1 MKSKALVLGAGMVA
15 GPLVRYLLD
24 EGFEV
29 VVASRTLSKAEN
41 LVEGYPQGEARQLN
55 AKDTDLMEDL
65 IEDSDLAVSLLP
77 PSFHT
82 VPAEICIEK
91 GKPLVT
97 TSYVS
102 DEMEELNDKAEEAGV
117 LLLNESG
124 LDPGIDHMSAVK
136 TIEEVHEKGG
146 EIKAFRSYCGALPA
160 PEESLNPLGYKFS
173 WHPTGVLH
181 ASTSSARFLKDG
193 EEIQVP
199 GEDLFTAYE
208 FKEIEGVG
216 YFEQYPNRNSLP
228 YMDKYDIPET
238 ETIYRAT
245 LRNIGWCEALKK
257 MVDLGLLNDEE
268 TRLDGTTFR
277 EFTAELVG
285 CSPEDLEFELA
296 EKLNLDTYS
305 RSLKTIE
312 WLGLTED
319 EEIPLDT
326 GSPMEVLAGRMEEKM
341 SQGPKERDMV
351 ILRHEFEAQYQE
363 GKELIKATL
372 VDYGEPEGDTSIA
385 RTVGL
390 PAAIASKM
398 IMEDRINMSGV
409 YIPVE
414 EEIYEPILEEL
425 KGEGIEFE
433 EDRELIE

>member
-1 MKSKALVLGAGMVA
+1 VKKKVLVLGAGMVA
-15 GPLVRYLLD
+15 GPLVHYLL
-24 EGFEV
+24 EKEFEV
-29 VVASRTLSKAEN
+29 KVASRTVSKAEN
-41 LVEGYPQGEARQLN
+41 LVQGYPDGEAQQLN
-55 AKDTDLMEDL
+55 AKNTDQMEEL
-65 IEDSDLAVSLLP
+65 IQESDLAVSLLP

-82 VPAEICIEK
+82 VPAEICIDK

-102 DEMEELNDKAEEAGV
+102 EEMENLDGQAKESGV
-117 LLLNESG
+117 LLLNETG

-136 TIEEVHEKGG
+136 TIEEVHEEGG

-181 ASTSSARFLKDG
+181 ASTSSARFLKEG

-199 GEDLFTAYE
+199 GEDLFAAYE
-208 FKEIEGVG
+208 FKEIEGMG

-228 YMDKYDIPET
+228 YMEKYDIPET

-257 MVDLGLLNDEE
+257 MVDLGLLDDE
-268 TRLDGTTFR
+268 TKDLQGLSFR
-277 EFTAELVG
+277 ELTAELVG
-285 CSPEDLEFELA
+285 CSTVNLEQQLA
-296 EKLNLDTYS
+296 EKLNLDPYS
-305 RSLKTIE
+305 RTLKTLE
-312 WLGLTED
+312 WLGLTGR
-319 EEIPLDT
+319 EEIPFDE
-326 GSPMEVLAGRMEEKM
+326 GSPMKVLANRMEEKL
-341 SQGPKERDMV
+341 SQGPGERDMV
-351 ILRHEFEAQYQE
+351 ILRHEFEAHYGE
-363 GKELIKATL
+363 KKELIKATL
-372 VDYGEPEGDTSIA
+372 VDYGDPEGDTSIA

-390 PAAIASKM
+390 PAAIASRM
-398 IMEDRINMSGV
+398 ILEGQIDMSGV

-425 KGEGIEFE
+425 EAEGIKFE
-433 EDRELIE
+433 EETESLC

>member
-1 MKSKALVLGAGMVA
+1 MKNKVLVLGAGMVA
-15 GPLVRYLLD
+15 GPLVHYLL
-24 EGFEV
+24 EKGFRV
-29 VVASRTLSKAEN
+29 KVASRTVSKAEN
-41 LVEGYPQGEARQLN
+41 LVQGYPEGEAQQLN

-65 IEDSDLAVSLLP
+65 IQESDLAVSLLP

-82 VPAEICIEK
+82 VPAEICIDK

-102 DEMEELNDKAEEAGV
+102 EEMEDLDSQAKESGV
-117 LLLNESG
+117 LLLNETG

-136 TIEEVHEKGG
+136 TIEEVHDKDGK
-146 EIKAFRSYCGALPA
+146 IKAFRSYCGALPA

-181 ASTSSARFLKDG
+181 ASTSSARFLKEG

-199 GEDLFTAYE
+199 GEDLFTTYQ
-208 FKEIEGVG
+208 FKEIEGMG
-216 YFEQYPNRNSLP
+216 YFEEYPNRNSLP
-228 YMDKYDIPET
+228 YMEKYNIPET

-257 MVDLGLLNDEE
+257 MVDLGLLDDEKKD
-268 TRLDGTTFR
+268 LQGLSFR
-277 EFTAELVG
+277 EFTAELAG
-285 CSPEDLEFELA
+285 CSTEKLEQQLA

-305 RSLKTIE
+305 RTLKTLE
-312 WLGLTED
+312 WLGLTD
-319 EEIPLDT
+319 REEIPFDE
-326 GSPMEVLAGRMEEKM
+326 GSPMKVLANRMEVKL
-341 SQGPKERDMV
+341 SQGPGERDMV
-351 ILRHEFEAQYQE
+351 ILRHEFEAHYGE
-363 GKELIKATL
+363 KEELIKATL
-372 VDYGEPEGDTSIA
+372 VDYGDPEGDTSIA

-390 PAAIASKM
+390 PAAIASRM
-398 IMEDRINMSGV
+398 VLEGRIDMSGV

-425 KGEGIEFE
+425 EAEGIKFE
-433 EDRELIE
+433 EEAERLC